1 MKTGENLAEKLFN
14 KDVMSLDTYIM
25 FKLKEKT
32 EQLKPD
38 LIKRNRAPISLSMG
52 APTAAPPKELLDK
65 LKEVLD
71 EDGIHLYSTPKGE
84 VYFRKAIAER
94 MKNRVFIRE
103 PFKRFKHHVFQT
115 SGMKSV
121 WFFGNH

>member
-1 MKTGENLAEKLFN
+1 MKTIENLSEKLFN

-32 EQLKPD
+32 EQLKPE

-65 LKEVLD
+65 LKEVLT
-71 EDGIHLYSTPKGE
+71 EDGICIQHL
-84 VYFRKAIAER
+84 KAKHTTE
-94 MKNRVFIRE
+94 
-103 PFKRFKHHVFQT
+103 KRLLKE
-115 SGMKSV
+115 
-121 WFFGNH
+121 